1 MKRILVAFDG
11 VNYSAG
17 VMQMLVR
24 IHQHSPVK
32 VTGAFIP
39 QVDYEKLWSYSGD
52 GHGNNSIPLT
62 DNYQRELLAR
72 NIEDFERTCRQ
83 WNISYHLK
91 KDYYGFTL
99 PELQRETRFADLM
112 ILGGETFYRNEE
124 TDLNDYFKEAL
135 HHSECP
141 TVVVPEKFNFPR
153 SIILAYDGSASS
165 VYAIKQF
172 AYLFRELCSYP
183 TVLVYATGE
192 PEAMPDD
199 AEISLLVKTHF
210 PNLKMMQLDADPK
223 EDFPEWLNARK
234 RSLLVTGAFGRS
246 LFSQIFKKSFV
257 SRILEQHQIPVFI
270 AHK

>member
-11 VNYSAG
+11 INYSAG

-24 IHQHSPVK
+24 LHQHSSVQ

-52 GHGNNSIPLT
+52 GAGGESVPLT
-62 DNYQRELLAR
+62 GFDQEDQLRN
-72 NIEDFERTCRQ
+72 NIEAFELTCRK
-83 WNISYHLK
+83 WNIKYHLK
-91 KDYYGFTL
+91 KDYFGFTI

-112 ILGGETFYRNEE
+112 ILGGETFYRNED

-172 AYLFRELCSYP
+172 SYLFPELCSYP
-183 TVLVYATGE
+183 TVLVYAAE
-192 PEAMPDD
+192 NEAEMPDHS
-199 AEISLLVKTHF
+199 EIALLINTHF
-210 PNLKMMQLDADPK
+210 PNLKMMKLDADPDN
-223 EDFPEWLNARK
+223 EFPEWLNARK

-246 LFSQIFKKSFV
+246 LFSQVFKKSFV
-257 SRILEQHQIPVFI
+257 SKILEQHQIPVFI